1 MSKYWFQDTNELLDI
16 DKYIIIIPTTKLTYI
31 DNVNALVRLSIL
43 IGILLSFIMLNI
55 NYLLIPLLVLIIT
68 YLVYRYRVEKY
79 KKILESEKLTMS
91 KPNNFNTIKAP
102 ETEYASTLLDDD
114 VLDEYKEYLDMT
126 TCTPPTSNNVYMNP
140 LPFDDRKRY
149 KACTYNKKTKSQM
162 EALHEQI
169 PTDTGNVF
177 KKYNTNLVFHTMP
190 NTTYPN
196 EQNDFAQWVYGTPPS
211 CKEGNGEQ
219 CYNNMYH
226 GLHSKLGGHSGHYND

>member
-1 MSKYWFQDTNELLDI
+1 MVKYWFQDHNELLDI
-16 DKYIIIIPTTKLTYI
+16 DKYTIIIPTTKMSYI
-31 DNVNALVRLSIL
+31 ENVNSLVRLSIVVGL
-43 IGILLSFIMLNI
+43 LLSFVLLNI
-55 NYLLIPLLVLIIT
+55 NFLLIPLLAFIIT
-68 YLVYRYRVEKY
+68 YLVYKYRVEKY
-79 KKILESEKLTMS
+79 KQLLENEKLS
-91 KPNNFNTIKAP
+91 VVKQNNFKNIKAP

-114 VLDEYKEYLDMT
+114 VLDEYKEYLDIS

-149 KACTYNKKTKSQM
+149 KACKYNKHTKSQI
-162 EALHEQI
+162 EALHDQI

-177 KKYNTNLVFHTMP
+177 KKYNSNLVFHTIP

-196 EQNDFAQWVYGTPPS
+196 EQNEFAQWVYGTPAS

-226 GLHSKLGGHSGHYND
+226 GLHSKLGGHSNYYN